1 MLASVSVRVVP
12 AAQDEKSGLDLA
24 ITVAEVVLALT
35 AGNIREV
42 CGGTVDRTLSPR
54 EWRHVATGMRK
65 AIDTIHGASAIGHL
79 VDANACRQNWEKAGP
94 EWQHRAL
101 LCADAWEE
109 KADQYFNWSSRTTLV
124 DLRDSR
130 MRVPTNP
137 AVSTALPFNAA
148 VEVLAD
154 GILASHKAHYAL
166 NYSAKMGVTDAT
178 IRILVLAALRKQL
191 AKPDAADLNAC
202 QEYRRAMNTSLM
214 AVCSKMNFPAHLMA
228 TYMLGIKDFY
238 VSHDF
243 VDVHHFNYHPFKRRP
258 KDDSDNGDS
267 GSGSDSDSDG
277 GNDNGICGTWIRVGK
292 QLVLTSQAA
301 YYISRCDST
310 LASSDDVLWAP
321 AQDDGFGNLK
331 RMGVLAYRVAVCDSM
346 RSSSS
351 PKSRAYHLAR
361 RGKGH
366 RQHAADG
373 LLGPPFEL
381 EEGIT

>member
-130 MRVPTNP
+130 MQVPTNP
-137 AVSTALPFNAA
+137 
-148 VEVLAD
+148 
-154 GILASHKAHYAL
+154 
-166 NYSAKMGVTDAT
+166 
-178 IRILVLAALRKQL
+178 
-191 AKPDAADLNAC
+191 
-202 QEYRRAMNTSLM
+202 
-214 AVCSKMNFPAHLMA
+214 
-228 TYMLGIKDFY
+228 
-238 VSHDF
+238 
-243 VDVHHFNYHPFKRRP
+243 
-258 KDDSDNGDS
+258 
-267 GSGSDSDSDG
+267 
-277 GNDNGICGTWIRVGK
+277 RVG
-292 QLVLTSQAA
+292 
-301 YYISRCDST
+301 ISI
-310 LASSDDVLWAP
+310 
-321 AQDDGFGNLK
+321 FE
-331 RMGVLAYRVAVCDSM
+331 GV
-346 RSSSS
+346 
-351 PKSRAYHLAR
+351 
-361 RGKGH
+361 
-366 RQHAADG
+366 
-373 LLGPPFEL
+373 
-381 EEGIT
+381 